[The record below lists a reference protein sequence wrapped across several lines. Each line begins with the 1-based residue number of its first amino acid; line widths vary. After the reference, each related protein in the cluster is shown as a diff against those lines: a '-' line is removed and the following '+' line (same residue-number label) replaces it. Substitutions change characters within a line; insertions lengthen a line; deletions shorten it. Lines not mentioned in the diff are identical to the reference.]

1 MEGDGT
7 SLVITLFALICM
19 SSFFSA
25 SETAF
30 TCFNKIRIKNL
41 ANLGDKKAIE
51 VLKLSGDYDKLLS
64 TILIGNN
71 IVNITSASLA
81 TILFTK
87 FFPSSGVT
95 ISTIVM
101 TIAVLIFGEI
111 SPKTLAK
118 QHPEKIV
125 LSTVSIL
132 KFFVIIITPINYI
145 LSLWKKMFNKLF
157 RKNDEPSITEDELKT
172 IIEEVESEGVINKHE
187 GELIR
192 SAIEF
197 DDLNAEDIYTPR
209 IDIVAVEENDSIEEI
224 KEIFME
230 SGYSRLPVYSESIDR
245 IIGVIHE
252 KEFYRLVN
260 KKMTS
265 IKEIIKNIL
274 YITPNKKISSLL
286 RDLQQAKSH
295 MAVVVDEYGG
305 TEGLVTLED
314 IIEELVGDIW
324 DEHDEILDYF
334 KKIDENKYIV
344 SCNADIDDMIEYLGL
359 KLDCKYDDVSTVN
372 GFVIKCF
379 DKIPDVG
386 DTIVTDNIKITVT
399 KAESKR
405 VNEICIEILN
415 INAESN

>member
-51 VLKLSGDYDKLLS
+51 VLKLAEEYDKLLS

-101 TIAVLIFGEI
+101 TIVVLIFGEI

-118 QHPEKIV
+118 QHPEKFV

-132 KFFVIIITPINYI
+132 KFIVIVITPLNFI

-157 RKNDEPSITEDELKT
+157 RKNDEPSITEEELKT

-224 KEIFME
+224 KETFME
-230 SGYSRLPVYSESIDR
+230 SGYSRLPVYNESVDH

-260 KKMTS
+260 KKMTN
-265 IKEIIKNIL
+265 IKEITKDVL

-334 KKIDENKYIV
+334 KKIDENKYFV
-344 SCNADIDDMIEYLGL
+344 SCNADIDDMIKHLNLKFENEYN
-359 KLDCKYDDVSTVN
+359 DVSTVN
-372 GFVIKCF
+372 GLVLKHF

-386 DTIVTDNIKITVT
+386 DTIVIDNIKITVI

-405 VNEICIEILN
+405 VNEICVEIM
-415 INAESN
+415 ET

>member
-51 VLKLSGDYDKLLS
+51 VLKLAEEYDKLLS

-101 TIAVLIFGEI
+101 TIVVLIFGEI

-118 QHPEKIV
+118 QHPEKFV

-132 KFFVIIITPINYI
+132 KFIVIIITPLNFI
-145 LSLWKKMFNKLF
+145 LSLWKKMFSKLF
-157 RKNDEPSITEDELKT
+157 KKNNEPSITEEELKT
-172 IIEEVESEGVINKHE
+172 IIEEVESEGVINRHE

-224 KEIFME
+224 KETFME
-230 SGYSRLPVYSESIDR
+230 SGYSRLPVYSESVDR

-265 IKEIIKNIL
+265 IKEITKDVL

-286 RDLQQAKSH
+286 RDLQQAKTH

-344 SCNADIDDMIEYLGL
+344 SCNADIDDMIEHLNL
-359 KLDCKYDDVSTVN
+359 KFENEYNDVSTVN
-372 GFVIKCF
+372 GLVLKHF

-386 DTIVTDNIKITVT
+386 DTIVIDNIKITVT

-405 VNEICIEILN
+405 VNEICVEILN
-415 INAESN
+415 EI

>member
-1 MEGDGT
+1 MEGDGI
-7 SLVITLFALICM
+7 SLVITLIALICL
-19 SSFFSA
+19 SSYFSA
-25 SETAF
+25 TETAF

-41 ANLGDKKAIE
+41 ANLGDKNAIE
-51 VLKLSGDYDKLLS
+51 VLRLSDDYDNLLS

-81 TILFTK
+81 TIFFTI
-87 FFPSSGVT
+87 FFPKSGVT

-101 TIAVLIFGEI
+101 TIIVLIFGEI
-111 SPKTLAK
+111 TPKSLAK
-118 QHPEKIV
+118 QYPEKFV
-125 LSTVSIL
+125 LATVSIL
-132 KFFVIIITPINYI
+132 KFFVIILAPLNFI

-157 RKNDEPSITEDELKT
+157 KKNDEPSITEDELKT

-197 DDLNAEDIYTPR
+197 DDLNAEDIYVPR
-209 IDIVAVEENDSIEEI
+209 IDIVAIEENDSIEEI
-224 KEIFME
+224 KETFME
-230 SGYSRLPVYSESIDR
+230 SGYSRLPVYSDSVDR

-260 KKMTS
+260 NKMTS
-265 IKEIIKNIL
+265 IREIIKDVL

-295 MAVVVDEYGG
+295 MAIVVDEYGG

-334 KKIDENKYIV
+334 KQIDENKYIV
-344 SCNADIDDMIEYLGL
+344 SCNADLEDMIEYLNL
-359 KLDCKYDDVSTVN
+359 EFDYEYNDVSTVN
-372 GFVIKCF
+372 GFILKHF

-386 DTIVTDNIKITVT
+386 DTIVIDNIKVTVT

-405 VNEICIEILN
+405 VNEICLEILD
-415 INAESN
+415 IE

>member
-51 VLKLSGDYDKLLS
+51 VLKLAEEYDKLLS

-101 TIAVLIFGEI
+101 TIVVLIFGEI

-118 QHPEKIV
+118 QHPEKFV

-132 KFFVIIITPINYI
+132 KFIVIIITPLNFI
-145 LSLWKKMFNKLF
+145 LSLWKKMFSKLF
-157 RKNDEPSITEDELKT
+157 RKNNEPSITEEELKT
-172 IIEEVESEGVINKHE
+172 IIEEVESEGVINRHE

-224 KEIFME
+224 KETFME
-230 SGYSRLPVYSESIDR
+230 SGYSRLPVYSESVDR

-265 IKEIIKNIL
+265 IKEITKDVL

-286 RDLQQAKSH
+286 RDLQQAKTH

-344 SCNADIDDMIEYLGL
+344 SCNADIDDMIEHLNLEFENEYN
-359 KLDCKYDDVSTVN
+359 DVSTVN
-372 GFVIKCF
+372 GLVLKHF

-386 DTIVTDNIKITVT
+386 DTIVIDNIKITVT

-405 VNEICIEILN
+405 VNEICVEILN
-415 INAESN
+415 EI

>member
-51 VLKLSGDYDKLLS
+51 VLKLAEEYDKLLS

-101 TIAVLIFGEI
+101 TIVVLIFGEI

-118 QHPEKIV
+118 QHPEKFV

-132 KFFVIIITPINYI
+132 KFFVIVITPLNFI

-157 RKNDEPSITEDELKT
+157 RKNDEPSITEEELKT

-224 KEIFME
+224 KETFME
-230 SGYSRLPVYSESIDR
+230 SGYSRLPVYNESVDR

-252 KEFYRLVN
+252 KEFYRLIN
-260 KKMTS
+260 KKITS
-265 IKEIIKNIL
+265 IKEITKDVL

-286 RDLQQAKSH
+286 RDLQQAKTH

-334 KKIDENKYIV
+334 KKIDENKYTV
-344 SCNADIDDMIEYLGL
+344 SCNADIDDMIEQLNL
-359 KLDCKYDDVSTVN
+359 KFENEYNDVSTVN
-372 GFVIKCF
+372 GLVLKHF

-386 DTIVTDNIKITVT
+386 DTIVIDNIKITVT

-405 VNEICIEILN
+405 VNEICVEIM
-415 INAESN
+415 ETK

>member
-41 ANLGDKKAIE
+41 ANLGDKKALK
-51 VLKLSGDYDKLLS
+51 VLKLSEDYDKLLS

-87 FFPSSGVT
+87 YFPSNGVT
-95 ISTIVM
+95 ISTVFM
-101 TIAVLIFGEI
+101 TIIVLIFGEI

-118 QHPEKIV
+118 QYPEKIV

-132 KFFVIIITPINYI
+132 KFLIIILKPFNFV
-145 LSLWKKMFNKLF
+145 LSLWKKLFNKLF

-172 IIEEVESEGVINKHE
+172 IIKEVESEGVINKHE
-187 GELIR
+187 GDLIR

-197 DDLNAEDIYTPR
+197 DDLNAEDIYVPR
-209 IDIVAVEENDSIEEI
+209 TDIVAVEETDSIEEI

-230 SGYSRLPVYSESIDR
+230 SGYSRLPVYKDSVDR

-260 KKMTS
+260 RNMTS
-265 IKEIIKNIL
+265 ISEIIKNVL

-295 MAVVVDEYGG
+295 MAIVVDEYGG

-334 KKIDENKYIV
+334 KKIDENKYII
-344 SCNADIDDMIEYLGL
+344 SCNAGINDMIEHLNL
-359 KLDCKYDDVSTVN
+359 KFENKYNDVSTVN
-372 GFVIKCF
+372 GLILKHF

-386 DTIVTDNIKITVT
+386 DTIVIDNVKITVT

-405 VNEICIEILN
+405 VNEICIEILKD
-415 INAESN
+415 ELEDK

>member
-51 VLKLSGDYDKLLS
+51 VLKLAEEYDKLLS

-101 TIAVLIFGEI
+101 TIVVLIFGEI

-118 QHPEKIV
+118 QHPEKFV

-132 KFFVIIITPINYI
+132 KFIVIIITPLNFI
-145 LSLWKKMFNKLF
+145 LSLWKKMFSKLF
-157 RKNDEPSITEDELKT
+157 RKNNEPSITEEELKT
-172 IIEEVESEGVINKHE
+172 IIEEVESEGVINRHE

-224 KEIFME
+224 KETFME
-230 SGYSRLPVYSESIDR
+230 SGYSRLPVYSESVDR

-265 IKEIIKNIL
+265 IKEITKDVL

-286 RDLQQAKSH
+286 RDLQQAKTH

-344 SCNADIDDMIEYLGL
+344 SCNADIDDMIEHLNL
-359 KLDCKYDDVSTVN
+359 KFENEYNDVSTVN
-372 GFVIKCF
+372 GLVLKHF

-386 DTIVTDNIKITVT
+386 DTIVIDNIKITVT

-405 VNEICIEILN
+405 VNEICVEILN
-415 INAESN
+415 EI

>member
-51 VLKLSGDYDKLLS
+51 VLKLAEEYDKLLS

-101 TIAVLIFGEI
+101 TIVVLIFGEI

-118 QHPEKIV
+118 QHPEKFV

-132 KFFVIIITPINYI
+132 KFIVIIITPLNFI
-145 LSLWKKMFNKLF
+145 LSLWKKMFSKLF
-157 RKNDEPSITEDELKT
+157 RKNNEPSITEEELKT
-172 IIEEVESEGVINKHE
+172 IIEEVESEGVINRHE

-224 KEIFME
+224 KETFME
-230 SGYSRLPVYSESIDR
+230 SGYSRLPVYSESVDR

-252 KEFYRLVN
+252 KEFYRIVN

-265 IKEIIKNIL
+265 IKEITKDVL

-286 RDLQQAKSH
+286 RDLQQAKTH

-344 SCNADIDDMIEYLGL
+344 SCNADIDDMIEHLNL
-359 KLDCKYDDVSTVN
+359 KFENEYNDVSTVN
-372 GFVIKCF
+372 GLVLKHF

-386 DTIVTDNIKITVT
+386 DTIVIDNIKITVT

-405 VNEICIEILN
+405 VNEICVEILN
-415 INAESN
+415 EI